1 MLNTKTSFTTKEK
14 KLYNSILVLS
24 RNKLFYTTFN
34 LCDTFQNR
42 IYLIFIHISFL
53 FLKNNPINKNPKYKN
68 FCQKMF
74 DLVFYNIELNMR
86 EIGYGDVSVNKNMKL
101 LVKSFYNILI
111 ECENFNLKS
120 SKLKNSFLFT
130 YLIENNKSKNPYN
143 LALINYF
150 TKYKNFC
157 YDLNSDSVLSGE
169 LNFNFK

>member
-1 MLNTKTSFTTKEK
+1 
-14 KLYNSILVLS
+14 
-24 RNKLFYTTFN
+24 
-34 LCDTFQNR
+34 
-42 IYLIFIHISFL
+42 
-53 FLKNNPINKNPKYKN
+53 
-68 FCQKMF
+68 
-74 DLVFYNIELNMR
+74 MR